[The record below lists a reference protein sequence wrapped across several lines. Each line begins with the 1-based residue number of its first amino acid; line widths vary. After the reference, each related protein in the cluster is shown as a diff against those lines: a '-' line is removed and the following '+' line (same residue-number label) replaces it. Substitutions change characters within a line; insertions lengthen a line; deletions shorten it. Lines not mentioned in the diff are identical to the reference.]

1 MAVKK
6 SEVSKAQTL
15 TQEHDSYIVKLK
27 SEDKVAVRV
36 DEIYAQYIGKEFT
49 YLLNGEPV
57 TLIADG
63 QPRKYPESVANNIYQ
78 KLNDIATANKE
89 VKQNSKIFG

>member
-1 MAVKK
+1 MATKK
-6 SEVSKAQTL
+6 TARSNATAL
-15 TQEHDSYIVKLK
+15 ADDHRSYLDKLK
-27 SEDKVAVRV
+27 AEPKVSVRV
-36 DEIYAQYIGKEFT
+36 DEIYSQYIGKQFT

-63 QPRKYPESVANNIYQ
+63 ETRKYPESVANNISQ
-78 KLNDIATANKE
+78 KLNDIAKANKE

>member
-1 MAVKK
+1 MAA
-6 SEVSKAQTL
+6 KARKTNANAL
-15 TQEHDSYIVKLK
+15 AQEHKDYIIKLK
-27 SEDKVAVRV
+27 AEPKVAVRV
-36 DEIYAQYIGKEFT
+36 DEIYAQYIGKQYT

-63 QPRKYPESVANNIYQ
+63 KPRKYPESVAANISQ
-78 KLNDIATANKE
+78 KLSDIARSNKE

>member
-1 MAVKK
+1 MPTKK
-6 SEVSKAQTL
+6 AGKSGATILAE
-15 TQEHDSYIVKLK
+15 EHKDYITKLK
-27 SEDKVAVRV
+27 AEPKVQVRV
-36 DEIYAQYIGKEFT
+36 DEIYAQYIGKEYT

-63 QPRKYPESVANNIYQ
+63 KPRKYPESIAENIYQ
-78 KLNDIATANKE
+78 KLNSIAKANKE